1 MKVKKLTKRALE
13 EAADLLLEGG
23 IVCFPTDTIYGL
35 LAIATDKDAVER
47 LFSIRRPSNRPF
59 LILIPSLEWVEE
71 FGLLASKAHLLL
83 MERFNATF
91 IFYKKNAI
99 PLFLTRGR
107 KSLALRLPPYDSHV
121 FELLSLV
128 NAPLVAPSANPE
140 GEKPASNIKEAM
152 EYFGDKID
160 LYVDGGT
167 LKAKPSTIVRALYP
181 KGLRLVREG
190 NIPFDKIL
198 SFYKAIITS
207 SSLIAAFPLESSS
220 LDPFGLP
227 FLPLH

>member
-1 MKVKKLTKRALE
+1 
-13 EAADLLLEGG
+13 
-23 IVCFPTDTIYGL
+23 
-35 LAIATDKDAVER
+35 
-47 LFSIRRPSNRPF
+47 
-59 LILIPSLEWVEE
+59 
-71 FGLLASKAHLLL
+71 
-83 MERFNATF
+83 
-91 IFYKKNAI
+91 
-99 PLFLTRGR
+99 
-107 KSLALRLPPYDSHV
+107 
-121 FELLSLV
+121 
-128 NAPLVAPSANPE
+128 
-140 GEKPASNIKEAM
+140 PASNIKEAM

-220 LDPFGLP
+220 LDLFGPP
-227 FLPLH
+227 FLPHH

>member
-1 MKVKKLTKRALE
+1 MKVKKITKRTLE
-13 EAADLLLEGG
+13 EVADLLLEGG

-35 LAIATDKDAVER
+35 LSLATDKDAVER

-59 LILIPSLEWVEE
+59 LILIPGLEWVEE

-83 MERFNATF
+83 MERFNTTF
-91 IFYKKNAI
+91 IFYKKNSI

-128 NAPLVAPSANPE
+128 NVPLVAPSANPE

-207 SSLIAAFPLESSS
+207 SLIAAFPLESSS